1 MIEFTQYAQ
10 LQMEDRKI
18 TREEVI
24 GTLDLP
30 DQIIFGKKSRKIA
43 QKRLERGEEIG
54 LLRVIF
60 EEKLD
65 AKVVV
70 TVYWTS
76 KKEKYW
82 RAK

>member
-43 QKRLERGEEIG
+43 QKRLERGEEKG